1 MLGDVLAVVLG
12 DVGGPQFNVPA
23 AFEVDEFGGAVG
35 IVEVEFLAVVEC
47 VEKEHFVFAVSQVP
61 ESVHE
66 GVLVGGGD
74 ECIGE
79 DDHQRAAVKLLG
91 SEVER
96 IGDVCGLGLGLAARG
111 VG

>member
-23 AFEVDEFGGAVG
+23 AFEVDEFGRAVG

-61 ESVHE
+61 EASMRGSWSAGVTSASV
-66 GVLVGGGD
+66 
-74 ECIGE
+74 
-79 DDHQRAAVKLLG
+79 KMTT
-91 SEVER
+91 SER
-96 IGDVCGLGLGLAARG
+96 R
-111 VG
+111 